1 MDNQET
7 EKPQAL
13 FKALDAD
20 DPDPETTEIESL
32 CLNCGDNG
40 ITRLL
45 LTKIPFYKEVVLMS
59 FECEHCGFKNNELQ
73 QGGQFEEKGVRITL
87 HVNEPR
93 DLNRQVIKSDYTSI
107 KIPDIEF
114 EIPAQSQKG
123 EVTTVEGILERVC
136 IALKQDQDQR
146 REENPEIAE
155 NIDKFVEKIVG
166 LKSLDSSFTMIFEDI
181 SGNLFVEN
189 PDRPHK
195 DRNCEINL
203 FVRSTEQNH
212 VLGLYTQEEIASD
225 ETTASAPSLPAPAPS
240 QVKLEDFETEVLQ
253 FPTNCPECA
262 APCDTNMK
270 LTRIPHFKEVVIM
283 ATICDACGHRTN
295 EVKAG
300 GGIEKLGLRLAVKV
314 TNADDLKRDILKS
327 ETCSLEVSELDVEVG
342 PAALGGRFTTV
353 EGLLV
358 AVRDQLA
365 EKGTLFSDSADKLA
379 QGKMAEFLGR
389 LDDVIKGKTPV
400 TLVLDDPAGNSYI
413 QSLNDD
419 NSLDDRLTVSK
430 YERTHEQNDDLGIND
445 MKTENYE
452 ES

>member
-1 MDNQET
+1 MEKQEI
-7 EKPQAL
+7 EKPQPL

-59 FECEHCGFKNNELQ
+59 FECEHCGFKNNEIQ

-93 DLNRQVIKSDYTSI
+93 DLNRQVIKSDYSSI
-107 KIPDIEF
+107 KIPEIDF
-114 EIPAQSQKG
+114 EIPSQSQKG

-136 IALKQDQDQR
+136 IALTQDQDQR

-155 NIDKFVEKIVG
+155 NIDRFVEKIVG
-166 LKSLDSSFTMIFEDI
+166 LKSLDSPFKMIFEDI

-189 PDRPHK
+189 PDHPHK
-195 DRNCEINL
+195 DHNCETSL

-212 VLGLYTQEEIASD
+212 LLGLYTQQEIASD
-225 ETTASAPSLPAPAPS
+225 DTAPSLPLPAPS
-240 QVKLEDFETEVLQ
+240 QVKLEDFESEVLQ

-270 LTRIPHFKEVVIM
+270 LTKIPHFKEVVIM
-283 ATICDACGHRTN
+283 ATNCDACGHRTN

-300 GGIEKLGLRLAVKV
+300 GGIEELGLRLSVKV
-314 TNADDLKRDILKS
+314 TDSDDLKRDILKS
-327 ETCSLEVSELDVEVG
+327 ETCSLEVPELDLEVG

-353 EGLLV
+353 EGLLC
-358 AVRDQLA
+358 AIRDQLA
-365 EKGTLFSDSADKLA
+365 EKGGMFTDSETFSAR
-379 QGKMAEFLGR
+379 GKMAQFLER
-389 LDDVIKGKTPV
+389 IDAIVKGQTQV

-430 YERTHEQNDDLGIND
+430 YERTHEQNDDLGLND